1 MDLAKKCC
9 RVKMKC
15 IRGVCCKLI
24 FWTMGFVGLWI
35 ISGFMEDMRY
45 KSEYDNDYY
54 KDDNDYDN

>member
-1 MDLAKKCC
+1 
-9 RVKMKC
+9 MKC

-24 FWTMGFVGLWI
+24 FWTMGFVSLWI

-54 KDDNDYDN
+54 KHDNEYDNEYDN